1 MPGLEEVLFYL
12 RGILELVR
20 RNPAGWRNLDLTP
33 RGVNRSFW
41 AMAWCLP
48 GLLISWLA
56 WRATFVQYGGEG
68 DTGVM
73 FIARLALLDLVV
85 WMVQIIIA
93 AALLVYIKKGHH
105 FNAMVVATNWLAV
118 PFSLYAGFLSGL
130 QMLLPNAMVLWWIL
144 LNIELAAAV
153 FATFAIFRMMKG
165 ITNGP
170 AIVLAISTLSTS
182 LIITPTL
189 QSYLGLSL

>member
-1 MPGLEEVLFYL
+1 MPGLEEVLFYM

-20 RNPAGWRNLDLTP
+20 RNPVGWRNLDITP

-41 AMAWCLP
+41 AMAWSLP

-56 WRATFVQYGGEG
+56 WRAAFMQYGGEG
-68 DTGVM
+68 DTGVL
-73 FIARLALLDLVV
+73 FIARLALLDLLV
-85 WMVQIIIA
+85 WMLQIIIA
-93 AALLVYIKKGHH
+93 AILLIYLKKEHN

-118 PFSLYAGFLSGL
+118 PFSLYTGLLAGL
-130 QMLLPNAMVLWWIL
+130 QMLLPSAMVLWWIL

-153 FATFAIFRMMKG
+153 FATFAVFRMMKG

-170 AIVLAISTLSTS
+170 AIGLAISTLSTS
-182 LIITPTL
+182 LIVTPIL
-189 QSYLGLSL
+189 QNYLGLS